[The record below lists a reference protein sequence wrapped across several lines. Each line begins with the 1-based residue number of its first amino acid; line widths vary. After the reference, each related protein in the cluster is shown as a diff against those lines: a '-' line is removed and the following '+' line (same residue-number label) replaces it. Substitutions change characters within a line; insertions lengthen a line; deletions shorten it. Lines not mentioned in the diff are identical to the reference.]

1 MWSAAAAVTCA
12 AVGLSG
18 SIAANAT
25 TTKAAPAAQAA
36 TNPVGDKDKDKF
48 IPYPRLDSAN
58 IVTAFTVAAA
68 GVTPTASTTFTGS
81 ARRGRVFVN
90 DGTGWADLTPVF
102 GGYLYDI
109 TLAASPST
117 ALSVVPGGGALT
129 SLTSSGIPVGRVR
142 VTVRRADGAILFS
155 DCNVSTTSGTSAL
168 PLTSSRCSA
177 PTRL

>member
-36 TNPVGDKDKDKF
+36 TNPVGDKNKF

-58 IVTAFTVAAA
+58 IVTAFTVAAT
-68 GVTPTASTTFTGS
+68 GVTPTTSTTFTGS

-90 DGTGWADLTPVF
+90 DGTGWADLTTVF

-109 TLAASPST
+109 TLAPSPST

-129 SLTSSGIPVGRVR
+129 SLSSSGIPVGRVR

-155 DCNVSTTSGTSAL
+155 DCSVSTTSGTSAL